1 MQPEFTE
8 EIAPPELPQR
18 EPFWGWGDF
27 FLVLGLLVSMI
38 GFLFLLAAASMSI
51 FPSLKTDQS
60 PLLLPL
66 QLGFYAAIYLTF
78 VLAFHFR
85 YNKPVLTSLGW
96 RRTVSDKTLVLIGV
110 GGLILSPVVSGI
122 ASLAHTPEVHL
133 EALDQLQK
141 QPVIL
146 ALFGV
151 MAVTIAPLF
160 EEMLFRGFMQPLF
173 CRSLGVLPGIVLTG
187 VLFGALHGPEY
198 QMVWQYVA
206 AISLVGIALG
216 IVRYRTNSI
225 IPSTVM
231 HACYNS
237 IAAVSIFFQ
246 HSHK

>member
-1 MQPEFTE
+1 MQPEFIE
-8 EIAPPELPQR
+8 ELALPESPQR
-18 EPFWGWGDF
+18 EPFWGWADF
-27 FLVLGLLVSMI
+27 FLVLGLLVSML
-38 GFLFLLAAASMSI
+38 GLLFLVAGASTLV

-66 QLGFYAAIYLTF
+66 QLAFYAAIYFTF
-78 VLAFHFR
+78 LIAFRFR
-85 YNKPVLTSLGW
+85 YNKPVFTSLGW
-96 RRTVSDKTLVLIGV
+96 RRTVSDKTLVLIGL

-122 ASLAHTPEVHL
+122 ATLAHTPEVHI

-146 ALFGV
+146 AIFGV

-173 CRSLGVLPGIVLTG
+173 CRSLGVVPGIVLTG

-216 IVRYRTNSI
+216 IVRYRTSSI

-231 HACYNS
+231 HACYNAV
-237 IAAVSIFFQ
+237 AAVSIFFQ
-246 HSHK
+246 HPK

>member
-1 MQPEFTE
+1 MQPEFIE

-27 FLVLGLLVSMI
+27 LLVLGLLVSMI
-38 GFLFLLAAASMSI
+38 GFLFLLAAASMLI

-66 QLGFYAAIYLTF
+66 QLAFYGAIYLTF
-78 VLAFHFR
+78 LLAFHFR
-85 YNKPVLTSLGW
+85 YGKPVFTSLGW
-96 RRTVSDKTLVLIGV
+96 RRTVSDKTLAWIGL

-146 ALFGV
+146 AIFGV

-206 AISLVGIALG
+206 AISLVGIAFG

-237 IAAVSIFFQ
+237 IAAVGIFFQ